1 MQPWHN
7 AKLSNYRLRLV
18 DAINYLNSGLTQPF
32 YHYSWVKFRNH
43 AQWPYV
49 MNHFLS
55 VGCGFCRMVLWYGS
69 IPWVPTQ
76 PCSRS
81 CSWSWQG
88 NVCMPVGFL
97 SLTWR
102 RTSTSSVSDWKYNSN
117 LVSGFFNRICTFHIV
132 LLLHLKFSKNHIERN
147 MHFQPCDFIYLVV
160 NRMLLLRHRL
170 RWRGCIDWSWQGV
183 CSNENSF
190 RKGECEHLLKCLTHS
205 KVGIL
210 P

>member
-1 MQPWHN
+1 MQ
-7 AKLSNYRLRLV
+7 L
-18 DAINYLNSGLTQPF
+18 Q
-32 YHYSWVKFRNH
+32 
-43 AQWPYV
+43 YV
-49 MNHFLS
+49 MNHVLS
-55 VGCGFCRMVLWYGS
+55 VGCGFYRMVLWYGS

-102 RTSTSSVSDWKYNSN
+102 RTSILSVSDWKYNSN
-117 LVSGFFNRICTFHIV
+117 VVVSGFFTWICTFHIV
-132 LLLHLKFSKNHIERN
+132 LLPHHKFSKNHIVRN

-160 NRMLLLRHRL
+160 NRVLLLRHRL

-190 RKGECEHLLKCLTHS
+190 RKGEHEHLLKCLTDS

-210 P
+210 PY